1 MSQFTNQSISHYEA
15 KSTQPKL
22 LSDAQ
27 EEVPATSQI
36 LKNIVVEL
44 VRKPVWKKWIR
55 QFCQQY
61 VDRTASGYFRGI
73 DQKHKI
79 ADNSVYLQYMYQIVC
94 TFLLFSN
101 SLKEF

>member
-27 EEVPATSQI
+27 EEVPAISQI
-36 LKNIVVEL
+36 LKNLVIEL
-44 VRKPVWKKWIR
+44 IRKPIWKNWIR

-61 VDRTASGYFRGI
+61 VDRPASGHLRGI
-73 DQKHKI
+73 DQKRKI
-79 ADNSVYLQYMYQIVC
+79 ADDSVYLCHICQIV
-94 TFLLFSN
+94 
-101 SLKEF
+101 